1 MAQCS
6 KCGGAAEASAKFCP
20 LCGTQLIKQDAP
32 TFGRTSQQNPIVPSS
47 PLASDGP
54 SLPRQ
59 ISPKMRASGA
69 AIAVALLGLGI
80 FLAKTAGILGAS
92 PSGTKTTAVLAPPQT
107 QTARAPI
114 LQAPAITKPEMP
126 VLTPPAQTSTPM
138 PEDVIAYL
146 RWVKQHHAD
155 LKQVSSALEGVAM
168 QIIPTLSV
176 NGYNQLFGEDE
187 NRINVPSQTQATA
200 KLSQVSQQ
208 LNLMLSKFNS
218 VRPPDS
224 CAPLAS
230 QYQQAVTL
238 HIQITARMA
247 TVLEKI
253 MTNPADA
260 AQLLPELT
268 AESGSKNMSQS
279 ADASLKGADEQ
290 LNAVRARYSD
300 IPSDISAGTF
310 QVDKLDS
317 GLNAGKLLGGTG
329 LGL

>member
-6 KCGGAAEASAKFCP
+6 KCGGAAQASAKFCP
-20 LCGTQLIKQDAP
+20 LCGTQLIKEDTL
-32 TFGRTSQQNPIVPSS
+32 TFGRTGQQNPIVSS
-47 PLASDGP
+47 GALASDVTR
-54 SLPRQ
+54 LPRQ
-59 ISPKMRASGA
+59 FNPKMWASGA
-69 AIAVALLGLGI
+69 ALAVALLGLGI

-92 PSGTKTTAVLAPPQT
+92 PSSTKTTAVLAPPQT
-107 QTARAPI
+107 QTVSAPI
-114 LQAPAITKPEMP
+114 LQAPAITKVEMP

-146 RWVKQHHAD
+146 RWVKQYHAD
-155 LKQVSSALEGVAM
+155 LKQLSSALEGVAM

-176 NGYNQLFGEDE
+176 NGYNQLFGEEE
-187 NRINVPSQTQATA
+187 NRINVPGQTQATA
-200 KLSQVSQQ
+200 KLAQVSQQ

-230 QYQQAVTL
+230 QYQQAVTV
-238 HIQITARMA
+238 HMQQIAKIA

-253 MTNPADA
+253 MTNPEGA

-279 ADASLKGADEQ
+279 ADASLKGADDQ
-290 LNAVRARYSD
+290 LNAVRTRYSD
-300 IPSDISAGTF
+300 IPSDIGAGTF